1 MKKLLLIALCLSS
14 ASAYADNYKEPP
26 MSEKLKSLWS
36 DPVLQE
42 KMQIG
47 IEHNRKGD
55 FYLEFRDWKNRP
67 VKVENLKIEM
77 VSHDFL
83 FGAQIFLLGGFDTP
97 KKNALYEKY
106 FTELFNFAT
115 VPFYWGRFEE
125 EDGVF
130 AFGKND
136 KRNNKMPSQD
146 ALVEFCK
153 AHGLAMKGHP
163 LSWYISNFWGFG
175 NTGVPEWVPS
185 DEREIEKYLTRYIG
199 KVAERYSRDICIWDV
214 SNEASDTRF
223 AREYM
228 GYVNTYPFDHAF
240 KAFKEAERVLPHSNN
255 LIVNCATPVWLRTA
269 KYGEYGQDYLMISSL
284 INRGAKVDI
293 IGLQLHFFNRERRA
307 ALYSGEQWTPDDQ
320 YAVLDKFATLNR
332 PIHITEL
339 SFPCMGEG
347 AIGEEKQA
355 FILENFYTLWFSHPA
370 VEAITY
376 WYFVDGTAGA
386 ENVYNSGFL
395 RRDFSKKKA
404 YEVLDNLVNKKWRT
418 NLSFPEAASERH
430 FRAFYGKYKVSF
442 EHNGKR
448 VEKFTILSNG
458 KRVADT
464 LSLTKRAR
472 NHFIIIVE

>member
-1 MKKLLLIALCLSS
+1 MKKILLLALCLSA
-14 ASAYADNYKEPP
+14 ASAFADKYKEAPI
-26 MSEKLKSLWS
+26 SEKLKALWS

-55 FYLEFRDWKNRP
+55 FYLEFKDWKNRP

-83 FGAQIFLLGGFDTP
+83 FGAQIFRLGGFDTP
-97 KKNALYEKY
+97 EKNALYEKY
-106 FTELFNFAT
+106 FTNVFNFAT

-125 EDGVF
+125 EEGVY
-130 AFGKND
+130 AFGKDD

-146 ALVEFCK
+146 ALIEFCK
-153 AHGLAMKGHP
+153 AHGLTMKGHP
-163 LSWYISNFWGFG
+163 LSWYISNFWSFG
-175 NTGVPEWVPS
+175 NIVPGWVPL
-185 DEREIEKYLTRYIG
+185 DGREIEKYNDRYID
-199 KVAERYSRDICIWDV
+199 KVAERYSRDICLWDV
-214 SNEASDTRF
+214 SNEASDTRTSS
-223 AREYM
+223 EYM
-228 GYVNTYPFDHAF
+228 GYENTCAFDHAF
-240 KAFKEAERVLPHSNN
+240 KAFKEAERVLPHSNG
-255 LIVNCATPVWLRTA
+255 LIVNFATPVWFRTT
-269 KYGEYGQDYLMISSL
+269 KYGEYGQDYQMVSSL
-284 INRGAKVDI
+284 ISRGAKVDVV
-293 IGLQLHFFNRERRA
+293 GLQLHFFKRERRE
-307 ALYSGEQWTPDDQ
+307 ALYNAKQWTPENQ
-320 YAVLDKFATLNR
+320 YAVLDTMAKLNR

-339 SFPCMGEG
+339 SFPCMDEGEV
-347 AIGEEKQA
+347 GEEKQA

-376 WYFVDGTAGA
+376 WHFIDGAAGA
-386 ENVYNSGFL
+386 ENVYNSGFF
-395 RRDFSKKKA
+395 RKDFSKKKA
-404 YEVLDNLVNKKWRT
+404 YDVLDNLVNKKWRT

-448 VEKFTILSNG
+448 IEKFTILSNG